1 MQDGTVITEE
11 FNVGGFVLLGQAMY
25 LHKDNPDK
33 ALMLPE
39 SCSTFNHRA
48 DIVDLI
54 EKFKLQLYLSSI
66 VKGMTP

>member
-1 MQDGTVITEE
+1 MPDGKVITEE
-11 FNVGGFVLLGQAMY
+11 FNMGGFILLGQALY
-25 LHKDNPDK
+25 GSKDDPDK
-33 ALMLPE
+33 AMMLPE

-66 VKGMTP
+66 VKNMTL